1 MNVTLGELTLML
13 PLELRRLIRQHRST
27 MSMLSMR
34 APVEDGVIGIVYA
47 NYFIGLIDPLVWC
60 GTPAIEDW
68 YFLSHILTGLGT
80 AEGKL
85 LFLDTLPW
93 NDTSLRYL
101 LLHHHS
107 IVHWD
112 CGGGHHHWVLLLYE
126 GALAWTC
133 SCLHHLRLVI
143 GKLLSSVLRRYLELI

>member
-13 PLELRRLIRQHRST
+13 PLELGRLICQDRSA
-27 MSMLSMR
+27 MRMLSMR
-34 APVEDGVIGIVYA
+34 APVEDCLIGIVDA
-47 NYFIGLIDPLVWC
+47 NYFIGLIDPLAWG
-60 GTPAIEDW
+60 GTPAIENW
-68 YFLSHILTGLGT
+68 YFLSHVLTGLGT

-85 LFLDTLPW
+85 LFLDTLPG
-93 NDTSLRYL
+93 NDSSLRYL

-126 GALAWTC
+126 GAIAWTC
-133 SCLHHLRLVI
+133 SCLYHLRLVI
-143 GKLLSSVLRRYLELI
+143 GILLSRVLRRYLALI